1 MKVRETTWF
10 SWSIAM
16 AAIFSQSL
24 QAADGRPS
32 QQTLAAMGLGGM
44 TILSDDEATS
54 IRGFGWKGG
63 NGGHSNSFA
72 AASGNSFADIVTPFG
87 SAHSENQYAAQ
98 GKHFAGGANGSHA
111 GVEIKI
117 SGGHKGG
124 KKSGGNHG
132 NNTKWGGKG
141 GMKMGGG
148 YGMKPPRNG
157 GHNGGGNH
165 GGGKT
170 KVLSFKVFAGGFSFA
185 KSH

>member
-10 SWSIAM
+10 CWSIAM
-16 AAIFSQSL
+16 AAVLGQSL

-32 QQTLAAMGLGGM
+32 RQTMAAMGLGGM
-44 TILSDDEATS
+44 TIMSDEEATS
-54 IRGFGWKGG
+54 IRGFGWNGG
-63 NGGHSNSFA
+63 NGGHGSFA

-98 GKHFAGGANGSHA
+98 GKKFAGGANGSHA
-111 GVEIKI
+111 GVEIKF

-124 KKSGGNHG
+124 KKPGGNHG
-132 NNTKWGGKG
+132 NSTKWGGNG
-141 GMKMGGG
+141 GKMGGG
-148 YGMKPPRNG
+148 WGMKPPRNG
-157 GHNGGGNH
+157 GNHN

-185 KSH
+185 KAH